1 MKEIKKE
8 IIRKEYQTVYIAID
22 GSEFYDRNE
31 CEKYEKS
38 AMGVVSSRYKEFVV
52 KSTTE
57 EDLTKCGS
65 GDYIIEVV
73 KLTEY
78 DDIDIVAQLY
88 CLLFNYSDNDEQIT
102 RIRELCKKAIK
113 TRDLLLICRGYDYDN
128 FWVIDTLT
136 DYLNYI
142 LKQCDPGSKIR
153 IEDEDDTVE
162 E

>member
-8 IIRKEYQTVYIAID
+8 IIRKEYQTVYIATD
-22 GSEFYDRNE
+22 GSEFYDKNE

-38 AMGVVSSRYKEFVV
+38 AMGVVSSRYKKFVV

-57 EDLTKCGS
+57 EGLTKCGS

-78 DDIDIVAQLY
+78 SDIDIVVQLY
-88 CLLFNYSDNDEQIT
+88 CLLFSTNDNEQIT
-102 RIRELCKKAIK
+102 KIRELCKQAVK
-113 TRDLLLICRGYDYDN
+113 TGDLLLICRGYDYDN
-128 FWVIDTLT
+128 FWIMDTLA

-142 LKQCDPGSKIR
+142 LKQCDPGSKIK
-153 IEDEDDTVE
+153 IEDDDTIAE
-162 E
+162 

>member
-8 IIRKEYQTVYIAID
+8 VIRKEYQTVYIATD

-38 AMGVVSSRYKEFVV
+38 AIGVVSSRYKKFVV

-57 EDLTKCGS
+57 EGLTKCGS

-78 DDIDIVAQLY
+78 DDIDIVVQLY
-88 CLLFNYSDNDEQIT
+88 CLLFNTNDNESIT
-102 RIRELCKKAIK
+102 RIREFCKKAIK

-128 FWVIDTLT
+128 FWVMDTLT

-142 LKQCDPGSKIR
+142 LKQCDPGSKIK
-153 IEDEDDTVE
+153 IEDEDDIAD
-162 E
+162 

>member
-8 IIRKEYQTVYIAID
+8 IIRKEYQTVYIATD
-22 GSEFYDRNE
+22 GSEFYDKNE

-57 EDLTKCGS
+57 EGLTKCGS

-78 DDIDIVAQLY
+78 SDIDIVVQLY
-88 CLLFNYSDNDEQIT
+88 CLLFSTNDNEQIT
-102 RIRELCKKAIK
+102 KIRELCKQAVR
-113 TRDLLLICRGYDYDN
+113 TGDLLLICRGYDYDN

-142 LKQCDPGSKIR
+142 LKQCDPGSKIK
-153 IEDEDDTVE
+153 IEDEDDIAE
-162 E
+162 

>member
-8 IIRKEYQTVYIAID
+8 VIRKEYQTVYVATD

-38 AMGVVSSRYKEFVV
+38 AMGVVSSRYKEFVI

-78 DDIDIVAQLY
+78 DDIDVVTQLY
-88 CLLFNYSDNDEQIT
+88 CLFYSYNDDNEHIT
-102 RIRELCKKAIK
+102 RVRELCKKAVK
-113 TRDLLLICRGYDYDN
+113 TGDPLLICRGYDYDN
-128 FWVIDTLT
+128 FWVMDTLT

-153 IEDEDDTVE
+153 IEDEDDTTE
-162 E
+162 

>member
-8 IIRKEYQTVYIAID
+8 IIRKEYQTVYIATD

-57 EDLTKCGS
+57 EGLTKCGS

-78 DDIDIVAQLY
+78 SDIDIVVQLY
-88 CLLFNYSDNDEQIT
+88 CLLFSTNDNEQIT
-102 RIRELCKKAIK
+102 KIRELCKKAVK
-113 TRDLLLICRGYDYDN
+113 TGDLLLICRGYDYDN
-128 FWVIDTLT
+128 FWIMDTLA

-142 LKQCDPGSKIR
+142 LKQCDPGSKIK
-153 IEDEDDTVE
+153 IEDDDTIAE
-162 E
+162 

>member
-8 IIRKEYQTVYIAID
+8 IIRKEYQTVYIATD

-38 AMGVVSSRYKEFVV
+38 AMGVVSSRYKKFVV

-57 EDLTKCGS
+57 EGLTKCGS

-78 DDIDIVAQLY
+78 SDIDIVVQLY
-88 CLLFNYSDNDEQIT
+88 CLLFSTNDNEQIT
-102 RIRELCKKAIK
+102 KIRELCKQAVR
-113 TRDLLLICRGYDYDN
+113 TGDLLLICRGYDYDN

-142 LKQCDPGSKIR
+142 LKQCDPGSKIK
-153 IEDEDDTVE
+153 IEDDDTIAE
-162 E
+162 

>member
-8 IIRKEYQTVYIAID
+8 IIRKEYQTVYIATD

-38 AMGVVSSRYKEFVV
+38 AMGVVSSRYKKFVV

-57 EDLTKCGS
+57 EGLTKCGS

-78 DDIDIVAQLY
+78 SDIDIVVQLY
-88 CLLFNYSDNDEQIT
+88 CLLFSTNDNEQIT
-102 RIRELCKKAIK
+102 KIRELCKQAVK
-113 TRDLLLICRGYDYDN
+113 TGDLLLICRGYDYDN
-128 FWVIDTLT
+128 FWIMDTLA

-142 LKQCDPGSKIR
+142 LKQCDPGSKIK
-153 IEDEDDTVE
+153 IEDDDTIAE
-162 E
+162 

>member
-8 IIRKEYQTVYIAID
+8 IIRKEYQTVYIATD
-22 GSEFYDRNE
+22 GSEFYDKNE

-57 EDLTKCGS
+57 EGLTKCGS

-78 DDIDIVAQLY
+78 DDIDIVVQLY
-88 CLLFNYSDNDEQIT
+88 CLLFNTNDNESIT
-102 RIRELCKKAIK
+102 RIREFCKKAIK

-128 FWVIDTLT
+128 FWVMDTLT

-142 LKQCDPGSKIR
+142 LKQCDPGSKIK
-153 IEDEDDTVE
+153 IEDDDTIAE
-162 E
+162 

>member
-8 IIRKEYQTVYIAID
+8 IVRKEYQTVYIATD

-57 EDLTKCGS
+57 EGLTKCGS

-78 DDIDIVAQLY
+78 SDIDIVVQLY
-88 CLLFNYSDNDEQIT
+88 CLLFSTNDNEQIT
-102 RIRELCKKAIK
+102 KIRELCKQAVR
-113 TRDLLLICRGYDYDN
+113 TGDLLLICRGYDYDN
-128 FWVIDTLT
+128 FWIMDTLT

-153 IEDEDDTVE
+153 IEDEDDTAE
-162 E
+162 

>member
-8 IIRKEYQTVYIAID
+8 IVRKEYQTVYIATD

-57 EDLTKCGS
+57 EGLTKCGS

-78 DDIDIVAQLY
+78 SDIDIVVQLY
-88 CLLFNYSDNDEQIT
+88 CLLFSTNDNEQIT
-102 RIRELCKKAIK
+102 KIRELCKQAIR
-113 TRDLLLICRGYDYDN
+113 TGDLLLICRGYDYDS

-162 E
+162 

>member
-8 IIRKEYQTVYIAID
+8 VIRKEYETIYIATD

-57 EDLTKCGS
+57 ENLTKGGS
-65 GDYIIEVV
+65 CDYIIEVV

-88 CLLFNYSDNDEQIT
+88 CLFHNYNNDNEPIA
-102 RIRELCKKAIK
+102 RVRELCKKAVR

-128 FWVIDTLT
+128 FWIMDTLT

>member
-1 MKEIKKE
+1 MKETKKE
-8 IIRKEYQTVYIAID
+8 IIRKEYQTVYIATD

-57 EDLTKCGS
+57 EGLTKCGS

-78 DDIDIVAQLY
+78 DDIDIVVQLY
-88 CLLFNYSDNDEQIT
+88 CLLFNTNDNESIT
-102 RIRELCKKAIK
+102 RIREFCKKAIK

-128 FWVIDTLT
+128 FWVMDTLT

-142 LKQCDPGSKIR
+142 LKQCDPGSKIK
-153 IEDEDDTVE
+153 IEDDDTIAE
-162 E
+162 

>member
-8 IIRKEYQTVYIAID
+8 IIRKEYQTVYIATD

-57 EDLTKCGS
+57 EGLTKCGS

-78 DDIDIVAQLY
+78 DDIDIVVQLY
-88 CLLFNYSDNDEQIT
+88 CLLFNTNDNESIT
-102 RIRELCKKAIK
+102 RIREFCKKAIK

-128 FWVIDTLT
+128 FWVMDTFT

-142 LKQCDPGSKIR
+142 LKQCDPGSKIK
-153 IEDEDDTVE
+153 IEDDDTIAE
-162 E
+162 

>member
-8 IIRKEYQTVYIAID
+8 IIRKEYQTVYIATD
-22 GSEFYDRNE
+22 GSEFYDKNE

-57 EDLTKCGS
+57 EGLTKCGS

-78 DDIDIVAQLY
+78 SDIDIVVQLY
-88 CLLFNYSDNDEQIT
+88 CLLFSTNDNEQIT
-102 RIRELCKKAIK
+102 KIRELCKKAVK
-113 TRDLLLICRGYDYDN
+113 TGDLLLICRGYDYDN
-128 FWVIDTLT
+128 FWIMDTLA

-142 LKQCDPGSKIR
+142 LKQCDPGSKIK
-153 IEDEDDTVE
+153 IEDDDTIAE
-162 E
+162 

>member
-8 IIRKEYQTVYIAID
+8 IIRKEYQTVYIATD
-22 GSEFYDRNE
+22 GSEFYDKNE

-38 AMGVVSSRYKEFVV
+38 AMGVVSSRYKKFVV

-57 EDLTKCGS
+57 EGLTKCGS

-78 DDIDIVAQLY
+78 SDIDIVVQLY
-88 CLLFNYSDNDEQIT
+88 CLLFSTNDNEQIT
-102 RIRELCKKAIK
+102 KIRELCKQAVR
-113 TRDLLLICRGYDYDN
+113 TGDLLLICRGYDYDN

-142 LKQCDPGSKIR
+142 LKQCDPGSKIK
-153 IEDEDDTVE
+153 IEDDDTIAE
-162 E
+162 

>member
-8 IIRKEYQTVYIAID
+8 IIRKEYQTVYIATD

-38 AMGVVSSRYKEFVV
+38 AMGVVSSRYKKFVV

-57 EDLTKCGS
+57 EGLTKCGS

-78 DDIDIVAQLY
+78 SDIDIVVQLY
-88 CLLFNYSDNDEQIT
+88 CLLFSTNDNEQIT
-102 RIRELCKKAIK
+102 KIRELCKQAVR
-113 TRDLLLICRGYDYDN
+113 TGDLLLICRGYDYDN

-142 LKQCDPGSKIR
+142 LKQCDPGSKIK
-153 IEDEDDTVE
+153 IEDEDDIAE
-162 E
+162 